1 MAACRRVQR
10 LLLLLIFISGSICSA
25 RGAKSVH
32 GDSDNPADNSE
43 RAKNPA
49 GEAKA
54 MALEGASSV
63 RRSGGWKLAEEAAC
77 REDVSRICPKHSWSN
92 NLAVLECLQ
101 DRKDVRK
108 HSRGCFY
115 MQRLRFKPHTVQY
128 RLIISLHSAL

>member
-25 RGAKSVH
+25 RDPKSAH

-43 RAKNPA
+43 RGKNPA
-49 GEAKA
+49 VEGKPI
-54 MALEGASSV
+54 ALEGASSI

-77 REDVSRICPKHSWSN
+77 REDVSRICPKHSWNN

-101 DRKDVRK
+101 DRKDVRE

-115 MQRLRFKPHTVQY
+115 MQRL
-128 RLIISLHSAL
+128 